1 MGVLQKAHGMCSTKM
16 GQEKQGLMIR
26 LGLPP
31 CSTLIS
37 RWYNSGIPREMRLPS
52 KLSIAIMQMVQVS

>member
-1 MGVLQKAHGMCSTKM
+1 MDVLQKAHGMCSNKM
-16 GQEKQGLMIR
+16 GQGKQGLMIR

-37 RWYNSGIPREMRLPS
+37 RWCNNGIPREMRSLS
-52 KLSIAIMQMVQVS
+52 KLSNAIMQMVQVS

>member
-1 MGVLQKAHGMCSTKM
+1 MGVLQKAHGMCSNRM
-16 GQEKQGLMIR
+16 GQGKQALIIR
-26 LGLPP
+26 LGSPP

-37 RWYNSGIPREMRLPS
+37 RWCNSGIPREMRLLS